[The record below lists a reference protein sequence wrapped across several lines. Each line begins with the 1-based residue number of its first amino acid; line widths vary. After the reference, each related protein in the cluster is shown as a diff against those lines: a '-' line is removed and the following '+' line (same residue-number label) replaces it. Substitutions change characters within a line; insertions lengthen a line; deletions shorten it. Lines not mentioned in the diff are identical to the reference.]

1 MSTDNKVYNLLQDLN
16 KENGSNYKMQ
26 VLKDFRDTQNT
37 EAVDVLK
44 RVLKFTYDKTISFGV
59 SMKNVYDFEPQKTD
73 FTLTLDF
80 ILASL
85 ETNLCT
91 REVTG
96 HDALQLL
103 RNLLYNTNEH
113 NAEILEKIINRDQR
127 INIGRTN
134 INKVF
139 KGLITKPCYMRCSLM
154 DKIDRISYPCFSQK
168 KEDGTYRSL
177 VSDSSDNSI
186 VTMSR
191 AGFLDDFSKL
201 STRLKGLPEGVYI
214 GELLIRSL
222 QGSENRMKANG
233 LINSDTEQDDMYFVV
248 WDYLTLKEF
257 QEGKSSIPYKDRY
270 ETLKENIKDYE
281 SIEVVETKIVNSFD
295 EAQEHFNSLVSNGFE
310 GTVIKNLDTPFKNH
324 TSPTQIK
331 MKEEAVAEFV
341 ITGFQEGEGRL
352 QGTLGAME
360 YKSSDNQVQGKM
372 GGFSD
377 EIRDY
382 IWENRTDLIG
392 SIVSVKYNG
401 VSKAK
406 GKDTY
411 ALMFANFVELRPE
424 KDTADD
430 LKYIKNALK

>member
-1 MSTDNKVYNLLQDLN
+1 MNSDKKVYKLLQDLN
-16 KENGSNYKMQ
+16 LENGSNYKMQ
-26 VLKDFRDTQNT
+26 VLKEFRDTQDI
-37 EAVDVLK
+37 ESVDLLK
-44 RVLKFTYDKTISFGV
+44 QVLKFTYDKTISFGV
-59 SMKNVYDFEPQKTD
+59 SMKNVQDFEPQNSD
-73 FTLTLDF
+73 FYIGLDF
-80 ILASL
+80 VLASL
-85 ETNLCT
+85 SANLCT
-91 REVTG
+91 RDKTG

-103 RNLLYNTNEH
+103 SNLLYNTNEQ
-113 NAEILEKIINRDQR
+113 NAEILEKVINRDQR

-139 KGLITKPCYMRCSLM
+139 KGLITKPPYCRCSLM
-154 DKIDRISYPCFSQK
+154 DKINRISYPCISQK

-177 VSDSSDNSI
+177 VSDSNDNSI

-191 AGFLDDFSKL
+191 AGFLDNFSKFN
-201 STRLKGLPEGVYI
+201 TKMKDIQEGVYI
-214 GELLIRSL
+214 GEFLIKSL

-248 WDYLTLKEF
+248 WDYLTLQEF
-257 QEGKSSIPYKDRY
+257 QEGKSSVPYSERY
-270 ETLKENIKDYE
+270 EILKQNIIGHENIE
-281 SIEVVETKIVNSFD
+281 IVETKIVDSFE

-331 MKEEAVAEFV
+331 MKEEAVSEFI
-341 ITGFQEGEGRL
+341 ITGYQEGEGRL
-352 QGTLGAME
+352 QGTLGAMYYE
-360 YKSSDNQVQGKM
+360 SSDKQVQGKM

-377 EIRDY
+377 EMRDY
-382 IWENRTDLIG
+382 IWKNRDKLLD

-424 KDTADD
+424 KETADD